1 MKIVEDY
8 MNFNS
13 YKSITDQTV
22 YPIFKSAIE
31 EAFSD
36 ESSIN
41 KMRKNRKISI
51 ILFILSTFSFLLGV
65 LLLFVIGFQNGKS
78 TNFIVFLVFL
88 ILSFILMFVGIV
100 IFWKYKK
107 TLNMIISK
115 IRNSID
121 VEKIYN
127 KSFKKVNNGINYLST
142 KANVEFFLDTKQFS
156 KKEILDSSLDSEEI
170 ITFNFGVPNDARIV
184 KKSKQKYLLID
195 NRYPASFMNV
205 LYLQIVRNSKGQVV
219 SRRYFERGV
228 LKIDTRNLGDRG
240 FEFTLF
246 KGGLFSKKP
255 IKLENKEFNK
265 KIRLV
270 ADDEL
275 KARQMYTPLSM
286 ELSVKRVE
294 DVHGSIV
301 NSMYV
306 TSTGDSIYFEYSV
319 PMNFMELDIIP
330 SINKNKIL
338 NSMYND
344 FLYDTYTLYWI
355 LSIIYIP
362 IYLDK

>member
-8 MNFNS
+8 MNFDS
-13 YKSITDQTV
+13 YKFITDQTV
-22 YPIFKSAIE
+22 YPIFKNAID

-36 ESSIN
+36 ESSIKKMNNN
-41 KMRKNRKISI
+41 KKTSI
-51 ILFILSTFSFLLGV
+51 ILFILSAFAFLLGV

-88 ILSFILMFVGIV
+88 ILSVVLMFVGII

-107 TLNMIISK
+107 TLNTLISK
-115 IRNSID
+115 IRSSID

-142 KANVEFFLDTKQFS
+142 KTNVEKFLDTEQFS
-156 KKEILDSSLDSEEI
+156 KSEILDSSLDGEEI
-170 ITFNFGVPNDARIV
+170 ITFNYDVPNDARIV
-184 KKSKQKYLLID
+184 EKSKQKYLLID
-195 NRYPASFMNV
+195 NKYPASFINV
-205 LYLQIVRNSKGQVV
+205 VYLQIVRNSKGEVV
-219 SRRYFERGV
+219 SKRYFNRGV
-228 LKIDTRNLGDRG
+228 LKIDTRNLGDRA

-246 KGGLFSKKP
+246 KGGIFSKKP

-270 ADDEL
+270 SDDEL

-294 DVHGSIV
+294 DINGSIV

-319 PMNFMELDIIP
+319 PMNFMELDII
-330 SINKNKIL
+330 SSTNKDKIL